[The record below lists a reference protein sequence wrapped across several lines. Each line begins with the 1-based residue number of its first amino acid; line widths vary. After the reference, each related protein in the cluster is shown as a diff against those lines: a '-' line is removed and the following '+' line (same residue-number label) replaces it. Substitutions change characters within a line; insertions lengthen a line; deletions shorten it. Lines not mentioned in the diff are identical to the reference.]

1 MIEESTRPAT
11 IEDLEAFDR
20 RRYSVMWADGT
31 PWGCLLWI
39 PLGTTAVVAASAA
52 LFASAGGRWG
62 IVAVAA
68 GWAALASF
76 FISLTIIGGEWAR
89 LRWKEHRRPARAQAH
104 APIRVLRASAD
115 RAWVV
120 VDVHDN
126 AGMPFVV
133 FDTGGGEV
141 LCVDAATALGLK
153 KREDYRKAPPP
164 TIMGEIEIDLEPG
177 VDWPLKVRLSGEPVP
192 LIDLLIVDPRPQL
205 LENAGP
211 SSFPLR
217 LRHGQL
223 SPEMRELVT
232 TA

>member
-1 MIEESTRPAT
+1 MIEETTRPAT

-20 RRYSVMWADGT
+20 RRYRVMWADGT
-31 PWGCLLWI
+31 PWGCLLWA
-39 PLGTTAVVAASAA
+39 PLTVIAGVALIACLLASAN
-52 LFASAGGRWG
+52 GRWVS
-62 IVAVAA
+62 VAIAA

-76 FISLTIIGGEWAR
+76 FVSLSIVGGEWVR
-89 LRWKEHRRPARAQAH
+89 LQWKAHRRPGRAAVH
-104 APIRVLRASAD
+104 APMRVLRASAD

-126 AGMPFVV
+126 AGMPFIV
-133 FDTGGGEV
+133 FDTGGGDV

-153 KREDYRKAPPP
+153 ERKDYRRPPPP
-164 TIMGEIEIDLEPG
+164 TIPGEIEIDLEPG
-177 VDWPLKVRLSGEPVP
+177 VDWPLKVRLTGEPVP

-205 LENAGP
+205 LENVGP
-211 SSFPLR
+211 STFPLR

-223 SPEMRELVT
+223 SPEMRDLVT